1 MTTHSE
7 DVLQSVGHVRHKKT
21 DGTFYI
27 MPERMAWMPNGRDK
41 ITVSFKYSEIKS
53 QKISPEGKSKIQLQL
68 TLQSGG
74 DSPTFHFVNPAGPE
88 AQLRDRN
95 IVKEYLQQLLP
106 KFKEKISKD
115 VLDKKTI
122 LQENPDLYQLY
133 KDLVVSQIIAA
144 DEFWL
149 QVVASRVNPNGSHG
163 KIKSISDLISKDPSR
178 NGSQQPVG
186 ISPAFLS
193 GIKAQTDGA
202 NGIRYNITND
212 IIEAI
217 FRTYPAVKKKHF
229 ENVGSN
235 KMTENEFWTRF
246 FQSHYF
252 HRDRVFAGGSK
263 GDFFAECARDD
274 ESSMTDAA
282 NKGVDDVFVDLTK
295 FNDDDYIEPVSSSTN
310 LHTENLLPPDPNE
323 SEKGSKS
330 SKKDR
335 DRDRYETTAT
345 LTNPNQAL
353 IKRFN
358 HHSIMVLDACLQRPI
373 DDNREKEVT
382 KTKEAVKRTVE
393 SRDVSSEVQI
403 HRNKQRRLQEM
414 TGLDDLAS
422 EVTLEPGDW
431 STVGS
436 RPMTITDKDRYT
448 VGPNPDN
455 RYGSRMNVSALT
467 PLLNVEVERL
477 SKFKPDLSSS
487 LTFVNA
493 LAALNELRPG
503 GSLMK
508 VTTSIELSSSV
519 TGDVQQKLKHTYLS
533 GNELLRHFWS
543 CFPVVNDHLEEKLL
557 QNKIALEKFESTKLQ
572 ELQLELQQDHFNAEV
587 RNILHA
593 SRHEINTERLFR
605 LQLVHHLKNQ
615 ISQAIRRYNSW
626 QTKRELLSRKTSAF
640 SKGN

>member
-7 DVLQSVGHVRHKKT
+7 DVLQSVAHVRHKKA
-21 DGTFYI
+21 DGTFYV
-27 MPERMAWMPNGRDK
+27 MPERMAWMPNGKDK
-41 ITVSFKYSEIKS
+41 ITVSYKYSEIKS

-68 TLQSGG
+68 TLHSGG
-74 DSPTFHFVNPAGPE
+74 DSPTFHFVNPLGPE

-95 IVKEYLQQLLP
+95 VVKEYLQQLLP

-115 VLDKKTI
+115 VLDKKTV

-133 KDLVVSQIIAA
+133 KDLVVSEIITA

-149 QVVASRVNPNGSHG
+149 QVVASRLNPNGNHC
-163 KIKSISDLISKDPSR
+163 KIKSIADLISKDSLKNSP
-178 NGSQQPVG
+178 QQPVG

-235 KMTENEFWTRF
+235 KMSENEFWTRF

-274 ESSMTDAA
+274 EVSMTDAA
-282 NKGVDDVFVDLTK
+282 NRGVTDLFVDLTK
-295 FNDDDYIEPVSSSTN
+295 FTDDHYIEPVSSSVN
-310 LHTENLLPPDPNE
+310 LHTESLLPPDSVE
-323 SEKGSKS
+323 QGSGTKS

-335 DRDRYETTAT
+335 DRDRYETTST
-345 LTNPNQAL
+345 ITNPNQAL

-358 HHSIMVLDACLQRPI
+358 HHSIMVLDACLQRPPGNN
-373 DDNREKEVT
+373 DRQKDS
-382 KTKEAVKRTVE
+382 E
-393 SRDVSSEVQI
+393 SKSLSSED
-403 HRNKQRRLQEM
+403 RETKNKRLKLQEK
-414 TGLDDLAS
+414 TDFDDLAQEMS
-422 EVTLEPGDW
+422 SEPGDW
-431 STVGS
+431 TIVGS
-436 RPMTITDKDRYT
+436 RALTISDKDRYM
-448 VGPNPDN
+448 VGPTPMTGDHF
-455 RYGSRMNVSALT
+455 GSRISVSTLI
-467 PLLNVEVERL
+467 PLINSEADKL

-508 VTTSIELSSSV
+508 VNTSVELSSSV
-519 TGDVQQKLKHTYLS
+519 PVDVQQKLKNAYHA

-543 CFPVVNDHLEEKLL
+543 CFPVTNDRLEEKLL
-557 QNKIALEKFESTKLQ
+557 HNKIALEKFASTKLQ
-572 ELQLELQQDHFNAEV
+572 QLQRELQQDHFHAEV
-587 RNILHA
+587 GFH
-593 SRHEINTERLFR
+593 
-605 LQLVHHLKNQ
+605 
-615 ISQAIRRYNSW
+615 
-626 QTKRELLSRKTSAF
+626 
-640 SKGN
+640 